1 MTDDAGR
8 GASVDVTGLLHAWS
22 AGEPGAL
29 ERLMPVVES
38 ALRSRARRAMAGERP
53 DHTLEPTAL
62 VNEVF
67 LRLAGHEEVSW
78 RNRSQFFGFSAQLMR
93 RILVDHARRRRRD
106 KRGGGFRIVALE
118 QVHEPRG
125 PDPDLDLLALDEALT
140 ELAALSPRQSRIVE
154 LRYFAGLTIDETA
167 EVMEISASL
176 VSKEWTFSRAWL
188 WDRLRPSGGAP

>member
-1 MTDDAGR
+1 MTDEAIPSE
-8 GASVDVTGLLHAWS
+8 SVDVTELLHAWS

-29 ERLMPVVES
+29 ERLIPVVEG
-38 ALRSRARRAMAGERP
+38 ALRRRARRAMAGERP

-78 RNRSQFFGFSAQLMR
+78 INRSQFFGFSAQLMR

-106 KRGGGFRIVALE
+106 KRGGGFKLVALE
-118 QVHEPRG
+118 QVQEPHG
-125 PDPDLDLLALDEALT
+125 AGTDLDLLALDEALT
-140 ELAALSPRQSRIVE
+140 ALAALSPRQSRIVE

-167 EVMEISASL
+167 EVLEISASL
-176 VSKEWTFSRAWL
+176 VSKEWTLSRAWL
-188 WDRLRPSGGAP
+188 YDRLRPPEEPR